1 MAKVAISLGSNL
13 GDRLNNLRTAI
24 AELEKHLTIQ
34 KVSHPYETAPMYV
47 EDQPAFINAALLA
60 ETKTGPLPLLH
71 LLKQI
76 ERQIGRQDA
85 PRFGPR
91 EIDLDLIS
99 YGAAQYKF
107 REAHIEKLVLPH
119 PRAIERRFVL
129 QPLYEIDPNFNLPGL
144 GTIAQLLPST
154 ELQAQTVKK
163 LSDALL
169 PILSH

>member
-1 MAKVAISLGSNL
+1 
-13 GDRLNNLRTAI
+13 
-24 AELEKHLTIQ
+24 
-34 KVSHPYETAPMYV
+34 MYV
-47 EDQPAFINAALLA
+47 EDQPAFLNAALIA
-60 ETKTGPLPLLH
+60 ETDLGPLPLLQ

-76 ERQIGRQDA
+76 EQQIGRKDA

-107 REAHIEKLVLPH
+107 RESKIEKLVLPH

-129 QPLYEIDPNFNLPGL
+129 QPLYEIDPDLNLPGL
-144 GTIAQLLPST
+144 GTVLELLLST

-169 PILSH
+169 PILSR